1 MISLDLKICM
11 EEKIS
16 IDSPYSIP
24 VSDKDVKDFIK
35 RIPKSPGVY
44 KFLDQFKDTL
54 YIGKAKLLNKRV
66 ASYFRKSSR
75 SKKTE
80 KLLEQAK
87 FIEFALTNTELE
99 SLLHEQFLIK
109 ELKPKFNIQFKD
121 DKGYPWIKIESKN
134 NFPAA
139 KSFLGKKLVNGKFFG
154 PFPNSYAVRDALK
167 LIQKTFKLRNCSDA
181 YFKNRS
187 RPCLQYEI
195 GRCSA
200 PCTGL
205 INKKEYLKE
214 VHNAELLL
222 EGKSEDLINNFYV
235 AMDKFS
241 QKKDYEK
248 AALYRDRISALR
260 DIQRSQSIAGFNK
273 SREALYLSSLSNKV
287 KVGVTSVNQG
297 WVTGHKNFLQ
307 SEGLEEQDIL
317 GNFIIQ
323 QYLTNRECP
332 DFLVIN
338 QKLDNKG
345 LLEEALSDKHKRK
358 ISIIT
363 RPGKKDKG
371 LIDLCKANTEYV
383 LRKNEPEKGINIKFQ
398 ALKEGLKLRVDLD
411 LIESYDISHH
421 AGKNALAGCVVYST
435 EGKTHDLY
443 RSYNISKTNQGNDIG
458 SMTELIKRRFS
469 KIDSKEL
476 PSLVIIDG
484 GKTHLKHAISA
495 FEDCNISDIN
505 VISISKGTRRK
516 ASFDT
521 LHLPNGENIA
531 IDQGSTFHQFIQEIR
546 DETHRYAITIQKK
559 KMRKISIQSSLD
571 ELSGVGSVRKKLLLR
586 YFGSL
591 EQIKRASIDD
601 LCEVSGIG
609 KNTAKSIYREIH
621 TQ

>member
-1 MISLDLKICM
+1 M

-16 IDSPYSIP
+16 TESPYSIP
-24 VSDKDVKDFIK
+24 VSDKDIKDFINQ
-35 RIPKSPGVY
+35 IPKSPGVY
-44 KFLDQFKDTL
+44 KFLDQFNGTL
-54 YIGKAKLLNKRV
+54 YVGKAKFLNKRV
-66 ASYFRKSSR
+66 ASYFRKASR
-75 SKKTE
+75 SKKIE

-87 FIEFALTNTELE
+87 YLEFALTNTELE

-109 ELKPKFNIQFKD
+109 ELKPKFNVQFKD
-121 DKGYPWIKIESKN
+121 DKGYPWIKIESKK

-139 KSFLGKKLVNGKFFG
+139 KSFLGKKLENGKFFG
-154 PFPNSYAVRDALK
+154 PFPNPYAVRDALK

-222 EGKSEDLINNFYV
+222 AGKSEDLINKFYI
-235 AMDKFS
+235 AMDEFS

-248 AALYRDRISALR
+248 AAIYRDRISALR
-260 DIQRSQSIAGFNK
+260 DIQRSQSVAGFNK
-273 SREALYLSSLSNKV
+273 SRDAIYISFKSNKV
-287 KVGVTSVNQG
+287 KVGVTSVNKG
-297 WVTGHKNFLQ
+297 WVIGHKNFLQ
-307 SEGLEEQDIL
+307 SDGFEDQDIL

-323 QYLTNRECP
+323 QYLSNKECP

-338 QKLDNKG
+338 QKLDKKG
-345 LLEEALSDKHKRK
+345 LLEKALSDKHLRK

-363 RPGKKDKG
+363 RPGKKDQG

-383 LRKNEPEKGINIKFQ
+383 LRKKEPVKDIHNKLQE
-398 ALKEGLKLRVDLD
+398 LKEGLTLKKDID

-421 AGKNALAGCVVYST
+421 AGKNAVAGCVVYST
-435 EGKTHDLY
+435 KGKASDLY
-443 RSYNISKTNQGNDIG
+443 RSYNIAETNWGNDIG

-469 KIDSKEL
+469 KIDSKQL

-484 GKTHLKHAISA
+484 GKTHLKHALRA
-495 FEDCNISDIN
+495 FEECNIYDID
-505 VISISKGTRRK
+505 VISISKGARRK
-516 ASFDT
+516 AAFDT
-521 LHLPNGENIA
+521 IHLSDGNNIT
-531 IDQGSTFHQFIQEIR
+531 IDQGSAFHHFIQEIR
-546 DETHRYAITIQKK
+546 DETHRYAITIQKR
-559 KMRKISIQSSLD
+559 KMRKTSIKSSIDDLT
-571 ELSGVGSVRKKLLLR
+571 GVGSARKKLLLR

-591 EQIKRASIDD
+591 EQIRRASIDD
-601 LCEVSGIG
+601 LCLVSGIG
-609 KNTAKSIYREIH
+609 KNTAKSIYREMH
-621 TQ
+621 TE